1 MGALCGVDAGA
12 LAHQV
17 LGPGFILDPEPSR
30 ATPDHNIDRG
40 PALWHPH
47 SLYSK
52 VFFFVL
58 FCFLLFKT
66 NKKQETWRGLYP
78 GRPHK
83 VLLVSVLTPPFQSAS
98 FLSLPFLLSFTF
110 YFVYQH

>member
-47 SLYSK
+47 SLAS
-52 VFFFVL
+52 L
-58 FCFLLFKT
+58 
-66 NKKQETWRGLYP
+66 
-78 GRPHK
+78 RP
-83 VLLVSVLTPPFQSAS
+83 TFQRKG
-98 FLSLPFLLSFTF
+98 LSLLGALLCPGHAGKGGGAKTRRR
-110 YFVYQH
+110 VCLGAGAHGEGEGPG

>member
-1 MGALCGVDAGA
+1 MTLFLPLNYCYFSCLTAFPLFLHFLMSLIISYLSLLFGT
-12 LAHQV
+12 
-17 LGPGFILDPEPSR
+17 LG
-30 ATPDHNIDRG
+30 G
-40 PALWHPH
+40 PRRP
-47 SLYSK
+47 K
-52 VFFFVL
+52 VFFL